1 MVCLARC
8 AAASTPTLPN
18 ASGRAKPGFESV
30 IAESLLV
37 ALVPALYSVSLIV
50 SARDALQRTE
60 SPPSLASLHCGIGAL
75 VGRLLGALDEVLPW
89 GVLLRLALAA

>member
-1 MVCLARC
+1 VVCLARY

-50 SARDALQRTE
+50 SPVTPYNGQNPL
-60 SPPSLASLHCGIGAL
+60 PPSLVSIAGLEL
-75 VGRLLGALDEVLPW
+75 
-89 GVLLRLALAA
+89 